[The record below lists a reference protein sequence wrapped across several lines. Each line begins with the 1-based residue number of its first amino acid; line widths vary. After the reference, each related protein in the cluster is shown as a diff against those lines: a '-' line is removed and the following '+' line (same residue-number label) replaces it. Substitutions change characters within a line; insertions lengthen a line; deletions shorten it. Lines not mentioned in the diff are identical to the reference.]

1 MSASKGSVVVSR
13 SYEAAPDECVRALR
27 LLLNKPV
34 SKEGGCG
41 TAPNDEKVR
50 SSNDS
55 LATQNY
61 TR

>member
-1 MSASKGSVVVSR
+1 MSGSKRSVVVSR
-13 SYEAAPDECVRALR
+13 SYEAAPDDCARALR

-34 SKEGGCG
+34 CKEGGPA
-41 TAPNDEKVR
+41 TAPDDEKVR